1 MSDFAEIKGLVEKI
15 NPTLVEL
22 RKEIDEMKSNAPKDV
37 VTEEKHQRM
46 AEEVTAK
53 FADLQAKQAKLEA
66 AVRRPQNGNEGKS
79 GKLDDEAETKHRDAL
94 REYMAYGT
102 LPTGFKAGSEGIE
115 IKAMS
120 TDVNPDGGY
129 LVRPELSQTVV
140 SRIFET
146 SPLRQVAN
154 VERTGSKSIDVLID
168 DNEASARW
176 VGEGASGGE
185 TDTPQLGQKVIAA
198 HKIEADPRLTTEMIE
213 DAYLNVEA
221 WLAGKVSDKFA
232 RTQNTAFV
240 NGTGV
245 NQPRGFLTY
254 PAQAVSGT
262 YERGKI
268 NQINMGSAAALN
280 ADGLIEVQNALKEGY
295 QAGAVW
301 GMKRTTFGA
310 ALQLKGADNY
320 FFSPVL
326 LANGQAS
333 IQLLGKR
340 VIFMDDMPAVAANA
354 LSIVYADFSVAY
366 TIVDRVGLQVLRD
379 PYSNKG
385 FVTYYTTQRVGGDVT
400 NFDGIAIGKVA
411 A

>member
-1 MSDFAEIKGLVEKI
+1 MSDLQEIKGLVEKI

-22 RKEIDEMKSNAPKDV
+22 RSEIDAMKASAPKDV

-46 AEEVTAK
+46 ADDITAK
-53 FADLQAKQAKLEA
+53 MADMQAKQAKLEA
-66 AVRRPQNGNEGKS
+66 ALNRPDGGEGK
-79 GKLDDEAETKHRDAL
+79 GMDVEMEAKHRDL
-94 REYMAYGT
+94 FRDYMAYGKT
-102 LPTGFKAGSEGIE
+102 DGLKETREGIE

-129 LVRPELSQTVV
+129 LVRPELSSTIV

-154 VERTGSKSIDVLID
+154 VERTGSKSIDILID
-168 DNEASARW
+168 DNEAGARW
-176 VGEGASGGE
+176 VGEGASGGQ
-185 TDTPQLGQKVIAA
+185 TDTPQIGQKVIAA
-198 HKIEADPRLTTEMIE
+198 HKIEADPRMTTEMIE

-221 WLAGKVSDKFA
+221 WLAGKVADKFA

-240 NGTGV
+240 NGTGTG
-245 NQPRGFLTY
+245 QPRGFLTY
-254 PAQAVSGT
+254 AAWAAAGV
-262 YERGKI
+262 YERDKI
-268 NQINMGSAAALN
+268 EQINMGSAAALN

-295 QAGAVW
+295 QAAAVW

-310 ALQLKGADNY
+310 ALQLKGSDNY

-333 IQLLGKR
+333 IQLLGKP
-340 VIFMDDMPAVAANA
+340 VVFMDDMPAVAANA
-354 LSIVYADFSVAY
+354 LSIVYADFRVAY
-366 TIVDRVGLQVLRD
+366 TILDRVGLQVLRD
-379 PYSNKG
+379 PFTNKG
-385 FVTYYTTQRVGGDVT
+385 FITYYTTQRVGGDVT
-400 NFDGIAIGKVA
+400 NFDGIKIGKVA

>member
-1 MSDFAEIKGLVEKI
+1 MSDLAEIKGLVEKI

-22 RKEIDEMKSNAPKDV
+22 RSEIDAMKAAAPKDV
-37 VTEEKHQRM
+37 VTEEKHQKM
-46 AEEVTAK
+46 ADDITAK
-53 FADLQAKQAKLEA
+53 MADMQAKQAKLEA
-66 AVRRPQNGNEGKS
+66 AMNRPDGGEGK
-79 GKLDDEAETKHRDAL
+79 GMDVEMEAKHRDL
-94 REYMAYGT
+94 FRDYMAYGKT
-102 LPTGFKAGSEGIE
+102 DGLKETREGIE

-129 LVRPELSQTVV
+129 LVRPELSSTIV

-154 VERTGSKSIDVLID
+154 VERTGGKSIDVLID
-168 DNEASARW
+168 DDEAGARW
-176 VGEGASGGE
+176 VGEGASGGQ
-185 TDTPQLGQKVIAA
+185 TDTPQPGQKVIAA
-198 HKIEADPRLTTEMIE
+198 HKIEADPRMTTEMIE

-221 WLAGKVSDKFA
+221 WLAGKVADKFA

-245 NQPRGFLTY
+245 GQPRGFLTY
-254 PAQAVSGT
+254 AAWSAAGV
-262 YERGKI
+262 YERDKI
-268 NQINMGSAAALN
+268 EQTNMGAAAALD
-280 ADGLIEVQNALKEGY
+280 ADGLIAVQDNLKEGY

-310 ALQLKGADNY
+310 ALQLKGNDNY

-326 LANGQAS
+326 LRDGQAS
-333 IQLLGKR
+333 IQLLGKP
-340 VIFMDDMPAVAANA
+340 VVFMDDMPAVGANA
-354 LSIVYADFSVAY
+354 LSIVYADFRVAY

-379 PYSNKG
+379 PFTNKG
-385 FVTYYTTQRVGGDVT
+385 FITYYTTQRVGGDVT
-400 NFDGIAIGKVA
+400 NFDAIKIGKVA

>member
-22 RKEIDEMKSNAPKDV
+22 RKEIDEMKSSAPKDV
-37 VTEEKHQRM
+37 VTEEKHKRM
-46 AEEVTAK
+46 ADEITAK
-53 FADLQAKQAKLEA
+53 MAEMQSKQAKLEA
-66 AVRRPQNGNEGKS
+66 AMSRPGGEGKAT
-79 GKLDDEAETKHRDAL
+79 DAEFEAKHRDAL

-102 LPTGFKAGSEGIE
+102 LPTGFKAGSEGVE

-129 LVRPELSQTVV
+129 LVRPELSQTIV

-154 VERTGSKSIDVLID
+154 VERTSAKSIDILID
-168 DNEASARW
+168 DNEAAARW

-185 TDTPQLGQKVIAA
+185 TDTPELGQKVIAA
-198 HKIEADPRLTTEMIE
+198 HKIEADPRMTTEMIE
-213 DAYLNVEA
+213 DAYLDVEA
-221 WLAGKVSDKFA
+221 WLSGKVADKFA
-232 RTQNTAFV
+232 RTQNSAFV

-268 NQINMGSAAALN
+268 NQVNMGSASALN

-326 LANGQAS
+326 LANGQATM
-333 IQLLGKR
+333 QLLGKP

-354 LSIVYADFSVAY
+354 LSVVYADFSVAY

-379 PYSNKG
+379 PYTNKG

>member
-22 RKEIDEMKSNAPKDV
+22 RKEVDEMKASAPTDV

-46 AEEVTAK
+46 ADDITAK
-53 FADLQAKQAKLEA
+53 MAEMQAKQAKLEA
-66 AVRRPQNGNEGKS
+66 AMSRPGGEGKA
-79 GKLDDEAETKHRDAL
+79 DDAEVEAKHRDAL

-102 LPTGFKAGSEGIE
+102 LPAGFKAGSEGVE

-129 LVRPELSQTVV
+129 LVRPELSQTIV

-146 SPLRQVAN
+146 SPLRQLAN
-154 VERTGSKSIDVLID
+154 VERTGAKSIDILID
-168 DNEASARW
+168 DNEAAARW

-185 TDTPQLGQKVIAA
+185 TDTPELGQKVIAA
-198 HKIEADPRLTTEMIE
+198 HKIEADPRMTTEMIE
-213 DAYLNVEA
+213 DAYLDVEA
-221 WLAGKVSDKFA
+221 WLSGKVADKFA
-232 RTQNTAFV
+232 RTQNSAFV

-268 NQINMGSAAALN
+268 NQVNMGTADALN
-280 ADGLIEVQNALKEGY
+280 ADGLIAVQNALKEGY
-295 QAGAVW
+295 QTGAAW

-326 LANGQAS
+326 LANGQATM
-333 IQLLGKR
+333 QLLGTP
-340 VIFMDDMPAVAANA
+340 VVFMDDMPAVAGNT
-354 LSIVYADFSVAY
+354 LWVVYSDFSVAY
-366 TIVDRVGLQVLRD
+366 TILDRVGLQVLRD
-379 PYSNKG
+379 PYTNKG

>member
-1 MSDFAEIKGLVEKI
+1 MSDLAEIKGLVEKI

-22 RKEIDEMKSNAPKDV
+22 RSEIDAMKAAAPKDV
-37 VTEEKHQRM
+37 VTEEKHQKM
-46 AEEVTAK
+46 ADDITAK
-53 FADLQAKQAKLEA
+53 MADMQAKQAKLEA
-66 AVRRPQNGNEGKS
+66 AMNRPDGGEGK
-79 GKLDDEAETKHRDAL
+79 GMDVEMEAKHRDL
-94 REYMAYGT
+94 FRDYMAYGKT
-102 LPTGFKAGSEGIE
+102 DGLKETREGIE

-129 LVRPELSQTVV
+129 LVRPELSSTIV

-154 VERTGSKSIDVLID
+154 VERTGGKSIDVLID
-168 DNEASARW
+168 DDEAGARW
-176 VGEGASGGE
+176 VGEGASGGQ
-185 TDTPQLGQKVIAA
+185 TDTPQPGQKVIAA
-198 HKIEADPRLTTEMIE
+198 HKIEADPRMTTEMIE

-221 WLAGKVSDKFA
+221 WLAGKVADKFA

-245 NQPRGFLTY
+245 GQPRGFLTY
-254 PAQAVSGT
+254 AAWSAAGV
-262 YERGKI
+262 YERDKI
-268 NQINMGSAAALN
+268 EQTNMGAAAALD
-280 ADGLIEVQNALKEGY
+280 ADGLIAVQNNLKEGY

-310 ALQLKGADNY
+310 ALQLKGNDNY

-326 LANGQAS
+326 LRDGQAS
-333 IQLLGKR
+333 IQLLGKP
-340 VIFMDDMPAVAANA
+340 VVFMDDMPAVGANA
-354 LSIVYADFSVAY
+354 LSIVYADFRVAY

-379 PYSNKG
+379 PFTNKG
-385 FVTYYTTQRVGGDVT
+385 FITYYTTQRVGGDVT
-400 NFDGIAIGKVA
+400 NFDAIKIGKVA